1 MPVHP
6 NRPARLIQTLFP
18 TVLPTVSMSTKN
30 AVALFLLFAALGS
43 ATYLSH
49 TALTGSG
56 ERERTGESQSAPALP
71 QDQPPV
77 MAAAEYAGS
86 QTCAGCHAEQ
96 STLWSG
102 SHHDESMAHASAQS
116 VKGNF
121 ENQTL
126 DALGMEHR
134 FYRQDDGFWVSTE
147 GVDGGRAEF
156 QVRYTFG
163 TEPLQQYL
171 VEMEGGRLQ
180 ALPLAWDTVKK
191 RWFHLQEQQAPQA
204 GEWIHWTQG
213 GMNWNSM
220 CADCHSTG
228 LEKNFDPKTGTYNTR
243 WAEIDVGCEACH
255 GPGSVHIAL
264 AREGKTPGK
273 HTLDMIRGEPAA
285 QLVEGCGRCH
295 ARRQPLTSVFTHGSK
310 TLLDHYLP
318 MNLQAGPYHSDGQIN
333 EEVFVYGSFT
343 QSKMY
348 QLGVGC
354 IDCHDPHSTRIKRP
368 GNTLC
373 TGCHIPEKYDTSDH
387 HHHGMTPARE
397 SDAYATG
404 SGNQCVDCH
413 MPGQNYMTND
423 FRRDHSLRIPRP
435 DLSVTFA
442 TPNACNTCHQDKTPE
457 WAAQQVNQ
465 WYGAKRPA
473 HFSETL
479 ARAIQGTEEPAQITQ
494 PLANLLGDRNQPAI
508 ARATAADLLAP
519 LLSEPQAFDV
529 LQQALTDTSPLVRTA
544 AARAFY
550 SVPMPYKQSLLTPLL
565 SDPVAAV
572 RISAVQSLVEM
583 DDAQFLG
590 LPAETQRN
598 YQDALAEYQ
607 QSLAVNDDFVSSSH
621 QRGLDLEKAGHLGAA
636 ARAYEHALTIDDRAN
651 ASRMNLAQIH
661 YQHQQF
667 DKAEALYRKV
677 LSQEPDAAPTRY
689 ALGLLLAE
697 MGRSEEAEIELERAA
712 QTGNN
717 ARVWYNLGVLRHQQ
731 KKWQGSEQAYRQ
743 ALVLE
748 PNNVDYISALVSLLI
763 QTGNHS
769 EAAKLLAIGLKNSPG
784 DQRLLRLARYL
795 DSLKED

>member
-1 MPVHP
+1 
-6 NRPARLIQTLFP
+6 
-18 TVLPTVSMSTKN
+18 
-30 AVALFLLFAALGS
+30 
-43 ATYLSH
+43 
-49 TALTGSG
+49 
-56 ERERTGESQSAPALP
+56 
-71 QDQPPV
+71 
-77 MAAAEYAGS
+77 
-86 QTCAGCHAEQ
+86 
-96 STLWSG
+96 
-102 SHHDESMAHASAQS
+102 MAHASAQS

-126 DALGMEHR
+126 HALGIEHR
-134 FYRQDDGFWVSTE
+134 FYRQDDGFWVSTQ

-171 VEMEGGRLQ
+171 VEMDGGRLQ
-180 ALPLAWDTVKK
+180 ALPLAWDTAKN
-191 RWFHLQEQQAPQA
+191 RWFHLQEHQVPQP

-228 LEKNFDPKTGTYNTR
+228 LKKNFDTKTGTYDTH

-255 GPGSVHIAL
+255 GPGSIHIAQVS
-264 AREGKTPGK
+264 EGKALSQN
-273 HTLDMIRGEPAA
+273 TLYMIRGEPAA

-295 ARRQPLTSVFTHGSK
+295 ARRQQLTPVFTHGSN
-310 TLLDHYLP
+310 TLLNHYLP

-348 QLGVGC
+348 QMGVGC

-373 TGCHIPEKYDTSDH
+373 TGCHAPQKYDTPEH
-387 HHHGMTPARE
+387 HHHPMAATRQ
-397 SDAYATG
+397 SDAYTTG

-435 DLSVTFA
+435 DLSVAFGI
-442 TPNACNTCHQDKTPE
+442 PNACNTCHEDKSPE
-457 WAAQQVNQ
+457 WATRQIDH
-465 WYGAKRPA
+465 WYGSPRPA

-479 ARAIQGTEEPAQITQ
+479 ARAIQAATEPTQITE
-494 PLANLLGDRNQPAI
+494 PLAKLLDDRNQPAI

-519 LLSEPQAFDV
+519 LLNEPHAFEV
-529 LQQALTDTSPLVRTA
+529 LQQALTDTNPLVRTA

-550 SVPMPYKQSLLTPLL
+550 SVPMAYKQSRLIPLL

-572 RISAVQSLVEM
+572 RITAVQSLVEM
-583 DDAQFLG
+583 EDAQLLS
-590 LPAETQRN
+590 LPSETQRH
-598 YQDALAEYQ
+598 YRDALAEYQ
-607 QSLAVNDDFVSSSH
+607 QSLEVNDDFVSSSH
-621 QRGLDLEKAGHLGAA
+621 QRGLDLEKAGHFGAA
-636 ARAYEHALTIDDRAN
+636 IQAYEHALTIDDRAN

-661 YQHQQF
+661 YQYHQF
-667 DKAEALYRKV
+667 DKSEELFRKV

-697 MGRSEEAEIELERAA
+697 MGKLEDAEKELENAA
-712 QTGNN
+712 LTGNN
-717 ARVWYNLGVLRHQQ
+717 ARIWYNLGVLRHQQ
-731 KKWQGSEQAYRQ
+731 RKWQDSEEAYHQ
-743 ALVLE
+743 ALALE
-748 PNNVDYISALVSLLI
+748 PTNVEYISALASLLI
-763 QTGNHS
+763 QRGKHS
-769 EAAKLLAIGLKNSPG
+769 EAKKQLVIGLKSSPT
-784 DQRLLRLARYL
+784 DQRLLRLDGYL
-795 DSLKED
+795 DSLKEG